1 MFRLTVLAACLCA
14 SASLAA
20 EPVRLALPG
29 LSGIQ
34 VSTEV
39 SGFYSEHLAPQ
50 LNFQGMRMPA
60 PEVPALEVPAL
71 EEPAPQS
78 PVPSLPARRW
88 DVPLAHTAGLVVG
101 MRASLSLLWPRHY
114 DPSRLREGFSHLRE
128 AYTRPPE
135 FHRDL
140 PLLESDGDP
149 WLLNTVGH
157 GLFGSE
163 VYSRARHCGQSP
175 AAAFLA
181 TFLASTAWE
190 YTLEA
195 FHQRPSAV
203 DLVWTPLAGALLGEG
218 RYRLHRALVQ
228 GGGPSP
234 GTARKVLFFV
244 VDPLGE
250 AERRLLGAGC

>member
-1 MFRLTVLAACLCA
+1 MFRLTALAAYLCT
-14 SASLAA
+14 SANLAA
-20 EPVRLALPG
+20 EPVRRALPEIT
-29 LSGIQ
+29 SIQ
-34 VSTEV
+34 VS
-39 SGFYSEHLAPQ
+39 SGFSGFSSEHLAQQ
-50 LNFQGMRMPA
+50 LDFQDKKEPP
-60 PEVPALEVPAL
+60 PEV
-71 EEPAPQS
+71 PAPQS
-78 PVPSLPARRW
+78 PVPSLPTPRW
-88 DVPLAHTAGLVVG
+88 DVPLAHTAGMMVG
-101 MRASLSLLWPRHY
+101 MRVSLSLLWPHHY
-114 DPSRLREGFSHLRE
+114 DPSRLREGLSHLRE
-128 AYTRPPE
+128 AYTQPPR
-135 FHRDL
+135 FYRDL

-163 VYSRARHCGQSP
+163 IYNRARQCGQPP
-175 AAAFLA
+175 ATAFLA
-181 TFLASTAWE
+181 TVLASTAWE

-203 DLVWTPLAGALLGEG
+203 DLVWTPLVGALLGEG

-228 GGGPSP
+228 GGGQSP

>member
-29 LSGIQ
+29 LTGIQ
-34 VSTEV
+34 VSPEV
-39 SGFYSEHLAPQ
+39 SDFYSEHLAQQ
-50 LNFQGMRMPA
+50 LNFQGMRGPA
-60 PEVPALEVPAL
+60 PEV
-71 EEPAPQS
+71 PAPQS

-149 WLLNTVGH
+149 WLLNAVGH

-163 VYSRARHCGQSP
+163 IYSRARHCGQSP

-228 GGGPSP
+228 GGGQSP
-234 GTARKVLFFV
+234 GAARKVLFFV